1 MADAESLVVDR
12 CNSLEG
18 GCHRDAAE
26 EEALNVTEGA
36 CGDTLEPGDV
46 DRAVNVDVDLVVRP
60 SSRPDIVEDRFAVNL
75 LRFGLCE
82 PREVDSERIG
92 GQLAFLAVEHV
103 EMRSGKLH

>member
-1 MADAESLVVDR
+1 MADAESFVVGR

-18 GCHRDAAE
+18 GCHCDAAE

-36 CGDTLEPGDV
+36 CRDPLEPGDV

-60 SSRPDIVEDRFAVNL
+60 GSRPDVVEDRFAVNL

-92 GQLAFLAVEHV
+92 GQLAFLTAEHFEV
-103 EMRSGKLH
+103 RSGKLH